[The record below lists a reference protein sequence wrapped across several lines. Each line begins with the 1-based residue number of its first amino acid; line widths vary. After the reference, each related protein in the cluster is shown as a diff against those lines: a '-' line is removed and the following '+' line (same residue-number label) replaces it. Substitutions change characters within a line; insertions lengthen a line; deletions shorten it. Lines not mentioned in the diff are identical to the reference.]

1 MKSLSR
7 LFFFALLFGFLVSCQ
22 SAQQEEKPLYFTY
35 HTFDEIAPIFNSDSD
50 TTYVINFWAT
60 WCQPCIE
67 EMPYFE
73 QLKEAFA
80 EEKVRVILVSLDFEK
95 DVESRLIPFL
105 EEKQLQSE
113 VALLLDGKYNDW
125 IDRVEP
131 SWDGA
136 IPVTLIYKGDQRRFH
151 GKQYAS
157 YQQLADMVK
166 TIL

>member
-1 MKSLSR
+1 MKYPGRFAALFLLIGSL
-7 LFFFALLFGFLVSCQ
+7 AACQ
-22 SAQQEEKPLYFTY
+22 TSTEEEKPLYLTY
-35 HTFDEIAPIFNSDSD
+35 ETFDDIAPLFKSESD
-50 TTYVINFWAT
+50 TTYIINFWAT

-73 QLKEAFA
+73 QLHEEFS

-95 DVESRLIPFL
+95 DVEPRLIPFL

-131 SWDGA
+131 TWDGA
-136 IPVTLIYKGDQRRFH
+136 IPVTLIYKGSQKRFH
-151 GKQYAS
+151 GKQYAN
-157 YQQLADMVK
+157 YQQLADMVR

>member
-1 MKSLSR
+1 MKHLGR
-7 LFFFALLFGFLVSCQ
+7 LAIFALLMCFLAACQ
-22 SAQQEEKPLYFTY
+22 PTTPEEKPLYLSY
-35 HTFDEIAPIFNSDSD
+35 ETFDDISPLFNSESD
-50 TTYVINFWAT
+50 TTYIINFWAT
-60 WCQPCIE
+60 WCKPCIE

-73 QLKEAFA
+73 QLHQEFA
-80 EEKVRVILVSLDFEK
+80 GEKVRVVLVSLDFEK
-95 DVESRLIPFL
+95 DVEPRLVPFL
-105 EEKQLQSE
+105 EEKQLQSD

-131 SWDGA
+131 TWDGA

-157 YQQLADMVK
+157 YQQLADMVR

>member
-1 MKSLSR
+1 MKYLGRFVALS
-7 LFFFALLFGFLVSCQ
+7 LLFGFLAACQ
-22 SAQQEEKPLYFTY
+22 ISTEEEKPLFLSYE
-35 HTFDEIAPIFNSDSD
+35 TFDDIAPLFSSESD

-73 QLKEAFA
+73 QLHEEFS

-95 DVESRLIPFL
+95 DVEPRLIPFL
-105 EEKQLQSE
+105 EEKQLQSD

-131 SWDGA
+131 TWDGA
-136 IPVTLIYKGDQRRFH
+136 IPVTVIYKNSRKRFH
-151 GKQYAS
+151 GKQYAN
-157 YQQLADMVK
+157 YQQLADMVR